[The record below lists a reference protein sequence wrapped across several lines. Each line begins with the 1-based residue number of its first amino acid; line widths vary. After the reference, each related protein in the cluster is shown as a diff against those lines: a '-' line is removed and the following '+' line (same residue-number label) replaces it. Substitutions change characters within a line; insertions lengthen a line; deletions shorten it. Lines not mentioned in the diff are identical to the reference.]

1 MKLISIHVD
10 NFGCLHDYDYHFNEG
25 LNVVLQDNGWGKTT
39 MAAFLKAM
47 LYGFDSKRSKD
58 ITENERKRYLPWQGG
73 AYGGSLD
80 FEAEG
85 VRYRIHRTFGETPRF
100 DKVRIVDVDKKV
112 TAKIDPAKIGETLF
126 RLDASAFQRSVFIN
140 QNGLS
145 IDGAASSIH
154 TRLNALL
161 SQANDVAAYDDAIAS
176 LTAQIKVYEKTGARG
191 QIGDITRQ
199 ISALELQRDQ
209 LEADLAAQD
218 AARDRIT
225 QIDILLSAVNEDLEK
240 KRARLDEV
248 SGEAKK
254 REASQKLL
262 NDIRNQIADLQSRID
277 EITAGLGGRI
287 PAQAEMDAV
296 QHQKQIMATV
306 SAQLG
311 ELEVDHA
318 KLTADYQALL
328 ESYNGT
334 LPTIAQL
341 EEIQRI
347 YSELQGIFAAG
358 AEDAPP
364 ASPLSG
370 GYTLIRSALEA
381 DPSYLRKLET
391 AIAAQTALQQ
401 QTRDLEIREQNIRR
415 ESDSWAEKTK
425 RYAELHTEVQ
435 CRQAEI
441 REQEQYAPALVG
453 PVISGLADLQ
463 KKERTLRQKKAGLES
478 AIVRETE
485 NWLSRK
491 KQYALLKE
499 EADDLRQEAA
509 SLECYSTGKVQP
521 VIEALEDIQRRMQTV
536 ALKREAMKGTDL
548 TAQQEALLA
557 ATPDALPDPVEGG
570 EILKKHRS
578 VAAHQSEIQ
587 GLSARLEGEKSKA
600 ASLKASID
608 QLVVSTP
615 DPAAPTEEPKKPKS
629 AALIGIGAALSL
641 VGILLGIIVSPV
653 MAAIAAAGVL
663 LVVLGIVQNNR
674 YKALCQDYESNKAAA
689 LQRQEIS
696 RTRADYQHQLE
707 EVQSRIIGLEARID
721 EQTHRME
728 TAQKAVASWM
738 NAWAAGAEPSEGAI
752 TGILDK
758 ADEIRQLRK
767 RMKDYAQIREAIAAQ
782 NAVMIERRGFVNTHY
797 PELSEKSEA
806 EALRILRS
814 GETDYKIKSDKR
826 NTAIQKLKKFLADA
840 GVSET
845 QLDAEDSPHKNT
857 IQAELGEVL
866 SDITG
871 LEIQRK
877 YFDARFPEIDGR
889 SYDDALAYLRE
900 KQGTYMVADS
910 RLQTAL
916 QSEKTFVSKAKVS
929 GEQLLLKQSPDLARM
944 ENARD
949 GAAAILAQTLAN
961 ANNVLSLIGMTLTA
975 ENAPVELRK
984 AEQLSNDYKQHAE
997 KCREHADRQQKKQ
1010 QQIQQLQNK
1019 LDDRLPV
1026 LQGHYADLEMPQRL
1040 ARIRQT
1046 VTDAANLCRKIAE
1059 TETEQHRQNAKLKA
1073 ASDAVEAFLASHGHS
1088 ATAPG
1093 DALAEIA
1100 EKAGKHTELA
1110 AAIRQLEMQR
1120 ASIQTEQHTRTH
1132 PAGAEE
1138 TELKALIA
1146 HAEARRDSLLVEYT
1160 QKSDFIRQADQSLE
1174 KYPDVAAQLRQLYD
1188 QKQKAQ
1194 NTVIIMKR
1202 TAQLITRAKE
1212 NLANRYL
1219 SKVEQRFNSYMH
1231 IWLNSDAVR
1240 GILDVNFNI
1249 TIEEN
1254 EKIHV
1259 AEGYSTGYCDLIDF
1273 CMRLALV
1280 DTLFENEQP
1289 FLILDDPF
1297 VNLDMQRLE
1306 KALELLSV
1314 MAANKQI
1321 IYFVCHPIRAV
1332 EAAADSA
1339 SRAEFLRLAEAARK
1353 THTRQAGT
1361 GGRQKK
1367 VLHRSPKELYKVVG
1381 NAAPLPFAP
1390 AKPGYTITNNIFS
1403 MTFVMAEGAE
1413 PKDRSYELFF
1423 IDARGHVLNNR
1434 QMIEVKN
1441 GKLSAERVQ
1450 FCLNTRDD
1458 SGDQYELMV
1467 RASGQDDYEVAAR
1480 IPFKAKLAFTGTDS
1494 FDF

>member
-1 MKLISIHVD
+1 MKLISMHVD
-10 NFGCLHDYDYHFNEG
+10 NFGGLHDYDFHFNEG

-73 AYGGSLD
+73 TYGGSLD

-85 VRYRIHRTFGETPRF
+85 VHYRIHRTFGETPRF

-218 AARDRIT
+218 AARERIT
-225 QIDILLSAVNEDLEK
+225 QIDILLSSVNEDLEK
-240 KRARLDEV
+240 KKARLDEV

-262 NDIRNQIADLQSRID
+262 NDINNQIADLQSRIED
-277 EITAGLGGRI
+277 ITASLGGRI
-287 PAQAEMDAV
+287 PTQAEMDAV
-296 QHQKQIMATV
+296 QQQKQIMVTV
-306 SAQLG
+306 AAQLA
-311 ELEVDHA
+311 ELEADHT

-328 ESYNGT
+328 ASYNGT
-334 LPTIAQL
+334 LPTTAQL

-347 YSELQGIFAAG
+347 YSELQGILSTG
-358 AEDAPP
+358 AEDALP

-370 GYTLIRSALEA
+370 GYALIRSALEA
-381 DPSYLRKLET
+381 DPGYLRKLET

-401 QTRDLEIREQNIRR
+401 QTRDLEVREQDIRR
-415 ESDSWAEKTK
+415 EADSWAEKTK
-425 RYAELHTEVQ
+425 RYTELHTELQ
-435 CRQAEI
+435 CRQAEV
-441 REQEQYAPALVG
+441 REQEQYAPALVD

-463 KKERTLRQKKAGLES
+463 KKERTLRQKEAELES
-478 AIVRETE
+478 AIVREAGE
-485 NWLSRK
+485 WRSRK
-491 KQYALLKE
+491 RQYALLKE
-499 EADDLRQEAA
+499 EAEALRLEAA

-521 VIEALEDIQRRMQTV
+521 VIEALEDIQRGMQTV
-536 ALKREAMKGTDL
+536 ALKQEAMKGTDL
-548 TAQQEALLA
+548 TQQQEALLA
-557 ATPDALPDPVEGG
+557 ASPDALPDPAEGS

-587 GLSARLEGEKSKA
+587 GLSARLDGEKSKA

-608 QLVVSTP
+608 QLVISTP

-629 AALIGIGAALSL
+629 AAFIGIGAALSL
-641 VGILLGIIVSPV
+641 AGILLGIMVAPA

-663 LVVLGIVQNNR
+663 LVVLGIMQNSR
-674 YKALCQDYESNKAAA
+674 YKTLCQDYEAHKAAA

-696 RTRADYQHQLE
+696 GKRADYQHQLE
-707 EVQSRIIGLEARID
+707 AVQSQIIELETQIAGQSR
-721 EQTHRME
+721 RME

-752 TGILDK
+752 TEILDK
-758 ADEIRQLRK
+758 VDEIRQLRK
-767 RMKDYAQIREAIAAQ
+767 RMKDFTQIREAIAAQ
-782 NAVMIERRGFVNTHY
+782 NAVITERRGFVNSHY

-826 NTAIQKLKKFLADA
+826 NTAIQKLKKFLTDA
-840 GVSET
+840 GISET
-845 QLDAEDSPHKNT
+845 QLEAEESPRKDPL
-857 IQAELGEVL
+857 QAELGEIL
-866 SDITG
+866 SAIAG
-871 LEIQRK
+871 LEARRK
-877 YFDARFPEIDGR
+877 DLDAHFPEIAGR
-889 SYDDALAYLRE
+889 SYDDALACLRE
-900 KQGTYMVADS
+900 KQGAYRVADS

-916 QSEKTFVSKAKVS
+916 QAERTFVSKAKAS
-929 GEQLLLKQSPDLARM
+929 GEQLLLNQSPDLAGL
-944 ENARD
+944 EKARD
-949 GAAAILAQTLAN
+949 TAAAVLAQTLAN
-961 ANNVLSLIGMTLTA
+961 ANSVLSLIGMTITA
-975 ENAPVELRK
+975 ENAQAELRK
-984 AEQLSNDYKQHAE
+984 AEQLSNDYNQHAE
-997 KCREHADRQQKKQ
+997 KLRDHADRQQKKQ
-1010 QQIQQLQNK
+1010 HQIQQLQSK

-1040 ARIRQT
+1040 ARIRKT
-1046 VTDAANLCRKIAE
+1046 VTDAANLFQKIAE
-1059 TETEQHRQNAKLKA
+1059 TEAEQRRQDTKQKSA
-1073 ASDAVEAFLASHGHS
+1073 ADAVEAFLASHGRS
-1088 ATAPG
+1088 VTDPG

-1100 EKAGKHTELA
+1100 EKTGKHTELA
-1110 AAIRQLEMQR
+1110 AAIRQLETQR
-1120 ASIQTEQHTRTH
+1120 ASIQRDQNTRAH

-1138 TELKALIA
+1138 TELRSLIA
-1146 HAEARRDSLLVEYT
+1146 HAETRRDSLLVEYT

-1174 KYPDVAAQLRQLYD
+1174 QYPDVVAQLRQLYD

-1194 NTVIIMKR
+1194 NTVIILKR

-1219 SKVEQRFNSYMH
+1219 SKVEQRFNRYMH

-1314 MAANKQI
+1314 MAASKQI
-1321 IYFVCHPIRAV
+1321 VYFVCHPIRAV

-1367 VLHRSPKELYKVVG
+1367 ALHRSPKELYKVVG
-1381 NAAPLPFAP
+1381 NAAPLPFSP

-1423 IDARGHVLNNR
+1423 IDAKGHVLNNR

-1467 RASGQDDYEVAAR
+1467 RASGQDDYEVVAR